1 MRRVFQI
8 LLAFAATVLLCGAA
22 LAQDRVVYHIDDA
35 AAQATKGL
43 RNIRNHLDVAPDTKI
58 TVVTH
63 ANGVDF
69 LMEGAK
75 DAKDANIDYGS
86 LVSALKARGVA
97 FEICEITLRNRNLKK
112 EQFTMDAT
120 FTHAGSRT
128 ALLGTNP
135 SAALVTLMSNE
146 KQVTANTPP
155 AFLVHTTNDGT
166 VPVKNSQVFS
176 DSCQKKGVPHKLL
189 IYPAGNH
196 GFGLADG
203 KDGAPNYTTPPNDI
217 IHWPDSA
224 KAWLQ
229 GLGML
234 TATTTILPQ
243 SHSNFLTPMNA
254 SLKNQDA
261 LDLLGRESEL
271 PHGRALKVLPVETN
285 PKQH

>member
-120 FTHAGSRT
+120 FTPSGVVRIGRLQSR
-128 ALLGTNP
+128 
-135 SAALVTLMSNE
+135 E
-146 KQVTANTPP
+146 
-155 AFLVHTTNDGT
+155 
-166 VPVKNSQVFS
+166 
-176 DSCQKKGVPHKLL
+176 
-189 IYPAGNH
+189 
-196 GFGLADG
+196 
-203 KDGAPNYTTPPNDI
+203 
-217 IHWPDSA
+217 
-224 KAWLQ
+224 
-229 GLGML
+229 
-234 TATTTILPQ
+234 
-243 SHSNFLTPMNA
+243 NFAYIKP
-254 SLKNQDA
+254 
-261 LDLLGRESEL
+261 
-271 PHGRALKVLPVETN
+271 
-285 PKQH
+285 